1 MGIEEIFESGFVKA
15 FIAEYY
21 EYKMHS
27 YYPDKDRLL
36 YILCNSEVEKI
47 EVTNKQIEYTKSKI
61 KNLGWEALS
70 FAYLLSSKA
79 ESGPNYIE
87 HDKRFDFWLKHFAE
101 DFQDNTDSF
110 CPILAALL
118 YLSEDTE
125 SDESSSNTRLVESQT
140 ESDENFWEIFPK
152 SLRPKN
158 KDLSIEYLVALET
171 EIEDLITYNINEFT
185 ESGWWNF
192 DFDEYENF
200 IESNKIIE
208 NLIEISELFVQL
220 NRLDMF
226 NELLTSHLHEETKTN
241 PFYEKPSNSDR
252 NENLNDLTVSINNA
266 FFKLESFMN
275 GMIDEYKHFEFNN
288 VFSKLFIEAKKTEN
302 YTFENCN
309 LLSQYWS
316 LCSQISNDF
325 DKSNF
330 NNNDAYDNDDF
341 CKDCNEIGNLYW
353 DRMDEFDC
361 FFPASALEETERK
374 FSITDILKNNV
385 LPLTPIKKKIKQ
397 NKELTL
403 SDFLINKSDL
413 VKFITIQKDFKQY
426 EGKRLAI
433 LIHLL
438 QNENK
443 ILNIISKSKTHSRKH
458 FICLFKEDS
467 SFDKMFAVNKYIDP
481 FSNKLN
487 LNTALEFDADY
498 VDVKEKLNKTLENP
512 VV

>member
-1 MGIEEIFESGFVKA
+1 MIGTKEIFESGFVKA
-15 FIAEYY
+15 FISEYF

-36 YILCNSEVEKI
+36 YILCNSEDEKI
-47 EVTNKQIEYTKSKI
+47 EVTNKQIEYTKSEI

-125 SDESSSNTRLVESQT
+125 SDENSSNTRLVESQT

-171 EIEDLITYNINEFT
+171 EIEDLIRYNINEFT

-192 DFDEYENF
+192 DFEEYENF
-200 IESNKIIE
+200 IESNKVIE
-208 NLIEISELFVQL
+208 NLFEISELFVQL

-226 NELLTSHLHEETKTN
+226 KGFLIPFSQVESETKPLKEIASKINNNITLKELI
-241 PFYEKPSNSDR
+241 P
-252 NENLNDLTVSINNA
+252 LINNA
-266 FFKLESFMN
+266 FFKLEALMN
-275 GMIDEYKHFEFNN
+275 GTINEYKYFGFNDT
-288 VFSKLFIEAKKTEN
+288 FTLLFNEVKKPEN
-302 YTFENCN
+302 YTYENCKLIDDYWKLNEQIRIDYDKGDFENE
-309 LLSQYWS
+309 SA
-316 LCSQISNDF
+316 F
-325 DKSNF
+325 E
-330 NNNDAYDNDDF
+330 NDDF
-341 CKDCNEIGNLYW
+341 CKDCDEITHLNW
-353 DRMDEFDC
+353 ERIDEFCYFSISDE
-361 FFPASALEETERK
+361 STERK
-374 FSITDILKNNV
+374 FSITDILKNNT
-385 LPLTPIKKKIKQ
+385 LPHAPVKKKVKQ

-413 VKFITIQKDFKQY
+413 VKFISIQKEFKQY

-438 QNENK
+438 QIENK
-443 ILNIISKSKTHSRKH
+443 IISIISKSKTHSRKH
-458 FICLFKEDS
+458 FICIFKEDE
-467 SFDKMFAVNKYIDP
+467 SFDKEYAVNKYIDP
-481 FSNKLN
+481 FTSDLIIPTLKIHDSDYIDIKQKL
-487 LNTALEFDADY
+487 T
-498 VDVKEKLNKTLENP
+498 KILENP